1 MKRLLQPLST
11 KAGSLAIPYE
21 QCAWQALRR
30 KPRLMDRDPASRL
43 ASQSGAASFKS
54 IVWMVSG
61 LVAILGLVKAAHS
74 EQPLLWL
81 AVWPA
86 PVTLASTIFIFFRQ
100 GFHFQDGVLVLG
112 RRHD

>member
-81 AVWPA
+81 AAWPI
-86 PVTLASTIFIFFRQ
+86 PVTLACTIFIFVRE
-100 GFHFQDGVLVLG
+100 GFHFRNGVLVFG
-112 RRHD
+112 RRRN